1 MRGVRVAC
9 SGCGAAVDPGEAL
22 PFRCPNAAD
31 GDGIDHVLA
40 RRLTEPP
47 APPDRDGDNP
57 FLRYRRRL
65 LAYHLARRL
74 GLGDDD
80 FCAIVADLDTAVAAV
95 DGHGFRVT
103 PFAPADGLA
112 AAAGLPSETE
122 IWVKDETGNVCGSH
136 KARHLMGVMIYLRVL
151 EVAGAP
157 LAAGLR
163 DRRLAI
169 ASCGNA
175 ALAAAVVARAADW
188 PIDVFIP
195 PDAEPAVT
203 RYLTDLGATL
213 NVMHRKPD
221 QAGDPCYLG
230 FRRAVAAGSLP
241 FGVQGNEVGLAVEG
255 GYTLGWE
262 MAEALA
268 DAEAAIDLLAVQVGG
283 GALGSSCHQGLR
295 EAISDAS
302 CLPRLFTVQ
311 TMGAHPLK
319 LAFDRFKAERSG
331 GHLDDDLARAAGD
344 RAYFMRPWPHAP
356 QSIAH
361 GILDDETYD
370 WLALVEGMAAT
381 GGDALIASEEE
392 LREANRVARE
402 TTGVRA
408 SHTGTAGLAGLMG
421 LLRRSG
427 TRDVRAAVL
436 FTGVARD

>member
-9 SGCGAAVDPGEAL
+9 SGCGATVDPVETL

-65 LAYHLARRL
+65 LAYHLALKL
-74 GLGDDD
+74 GLDDDD
-80 FCAIVADLDTAVAAV
+80 FCAIVADLDASIAKV
-95 DGHGFRVT
+95 DGRGFRVT

-122 IWVKDETGNVCGSH
+122 IWVKDETGNVSGSH
-136 KARHLMGVMIYLRVL
+136 KARHLMGVMTYLRVL
-151 EVAGAP
+151 ESAGAP
-157 LAAGLR
+157 LASGLR

-169 ASCGNA
+169 SSCGNA
-175 ALAAAVVARAADW
+175 ALAAAVVARAANW

-203 RYLTDLGATL
+203 RRLERLGANL
-213 NVMHRKPD
+213 NVMHRQPG

-230 FRRAVAAGSLP
+230 FRQAVAAGGLP
-241 FGVQGNEVGLAVEG
+241 FGVMGNEVGLALEG

-268 DAEAAIDLLAVQVGG
+268 DAELSVNLLAVQVGG
-283 GALGSSCHQGLR
+283 GALGSACHQGLR
-295 EAISDAS
+295 EGLSAS
-302 CLPRLFTVQ
+302 PRLPRLFTVQ

-331 GHLDDDLARAAGD
+331 NLEDDLARAAQA
-344 RAYFMRPWPHAP
+344 RARFMRPWPDEP
-356 QSIAH
+356 KSVAH

-381 GGDALIASEEE
+381 EGDALIASEEE

-408 SHTGTAGLAGLMG
+408 SHTGTAGLAGLLG
-421 LLRRSG
+421 YLRRSR
-427 TRDVRAAVL
+427 THDVRAIVL
-436 FTGVARD
+436 FTGIARD